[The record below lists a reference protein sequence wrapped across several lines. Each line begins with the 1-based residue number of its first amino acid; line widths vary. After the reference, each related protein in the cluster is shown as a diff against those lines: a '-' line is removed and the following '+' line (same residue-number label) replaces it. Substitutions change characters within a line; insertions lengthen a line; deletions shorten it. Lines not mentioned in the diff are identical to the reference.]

1 MAALSLSL
9 SPDIFL
15 SVLGWVNEEAAMPV
29 PQQPYQP
36 WGQEQPLS
44 WPPYGLYIVTVLLL
58 CVFLSVCLCVSMSV
72 CDTGRALVHR
82 RQIVH
87 VLRPQWDPHHERC
100 HGS

>member
-58 CVFLSVCLCVSMSV
+58 CVFLSVCVSLCQHVCVRHRASVSPQASDCARAPSSV
-72 CDTGRALVHR
+72 
-82 RQIVH
+82 
-87 VLRPQWDPHHERC
+87 
-100 HGS
+100 GSTS